1 MEINVVQLGQD
12 KDTQWKCRYNWH
24 KILRDNLQEL
34 IKHFRKEEKVMFKN
48 TNTLY
53 LSYSYSSLSLLLGSK
68 GLFSYGKNEVK
79 CIQKT

>member
-1 MEINVVQLGQD
+1 
-12 KDTQWKCRYNWH
+12 
-24 KILRDNLQEL
+24 
-34 IKHFRKEEKVMFKN
+34 MFKN